1 MLRKTANGL
10 WLHRLK
16 TNGGFDINLIEKFFI
31 VSFLINKGANV
42 ALKRKWHWNDAN
54 IGMDCF
60 LTVYF
65 MPN

>member
-1 MLRKTANGL
+1 
-10 WLHRLK
+10 
-16 TNGGFDINLIEKFFI
+16 